1 MPSRSDLERDPET
14 GQIRERV
21 SPAAVVD
28 LFEDLDLPFVSSK
41 MVADEFGCTTETAR
55 TKLNELVDRGAL
67 RRVNLDRRRTVY
79 VHPDYAAV
87 DDIADALRDAFDLRE
102 LDTTHLRSFA
112 DEPYCLLPKG
122 DEEAWV
128 VVPRFVPFHVGYLD
142 RQTASYNVF
151 VVNKYIDWI
160 YDLPDEIREAV
171 GIQPKYDQAI
181 VEDGLLKLAD
191 NDEYAEAWDEFAT
204 DRHQDAIPPDDV
216 LEEMEWNRFQS
227 LASRRGVYGENASR
241 DEMKAALRKQRD
253 TSLPLKQSREFDVIA
268 QLIDDGNL
276 PFATQPVA
284 DAHLR
289 AEPEGVALDDPAHT
303 PEGASYQHRAWEEFL
318 ETGMIGVY
326 WPPGAGKTFLA
337 LYAGD
342 RLRGQ
347 KLVVVPS
354 NTLKEQ
360 WGQRIEARCH
370 NPEEWEIQTYQYLR
384 RHADEYERDGPMLT
398 VFDEHHHLPADTY
411 AKIATIDTTYR
422 IGLSGSPYR
431 EDERVDYIF
440 ALSGYPVGLDWEELV
455 ALGVV
460 ETPPAKLYLYETQRQ
475 KRADLADI
483 VAEHT
488 GKILVLCDSLDE
500 GHELSDRLGVPF
512 VHGETTERMQTLRD
526 HRVVIGSRVADEGVS
541 LEELDLVVEFDFHG
555 SSRRQE
561 IQRYGRVMHGD
572 GESGYIIQMTDDEYQ
587 RSGDRLMALEE
598 KGVRVVPERRS

>member
-1 MPSRSDLERDPET
+1 MVPPTDLNRDPET
-14 GQIRERV
+14 GQIQEQV
-21 SPAAVVD
+21 SPAAVID
-28 LFEDLDLPFVSSK
+28 LFVDLDLPFVSSK
-41 MVADEFGCTTETAR
+41 MVAEEFNCSTETAR
-55 TKLNELVDRGAL
+55 TKLADLVDRGAL
-67 RRVNLDRRRTVY
+67 RRVDLDRRRTVY
-79 VHPDYAAV
+79 VHPDHAAV
-87 DDIADALRDAFDLRE
+87 DDITQALRGAFNLRE
-102 LDTTHLRSFA
+102 LDAAHLRSFA

-142 RQTASYNVF
+142 RQTASYNIF

-171 GIQPKYDQAI
+171 GIQSKYDEAI
-181 VEDGLLKLAD
+181 VDDGLLRLRD
-191 NDEYAEAWDEFAT
+191 EDEYAEAWDEFAT
-204 DRHQDAIPPDDV
+204 ERDQDAIPPDDA
-216 LEEMEWNRFQS
+216 LKEMKWSQLQS
-227 LASRRGVYGENASR
+227 LASRLGVYEQGASR
-241 DEMKAALRKQRD
+241 EEIEAALREQRS
-253 TSLPLKQSREFDVIA
+253 TSLPLRESREFDVIA

-276 PFATQPVA
+276 PFAPQPVA

-289 AEPEGVALDDPAHT
+289 EDPEGIALDDPNHT
-303 PEGASYQHRAWEEFL
+303 PKGASYQRRAWEKFL

-342 RLRGQ
+342 RLRGE

-360 WGQRIEARCH
+360 WRDRIKAGCRH
-370 NPEEWEIQTYQYLR
+370 PEEWEIQTYQYLR
-384 RHADEYERDGPMLT
+384 RHADEYERNGPMLT

-440 ALSGYPVGLDWEELV
+440 ALSGHPVGLNWEELV

-460 ETPPAKLYLYETQRQ
+460 ETPPAKLYLYETPQQ
-475 KRADLADI
+475 KQADLADI
-483 VAEHT
+483 VANHT

-512 VHGETTERMQTLRD
+512 VYGETTERMQTFRD
-526 HRVVIGSRVADEGVS
+526 HRVVIGSRVADEGLS
-541 LEELDLVVEFDFHG
+541 LEELDLVVEYDFHG

-572 GESGYIIQMTDDEYQ
+572 GEGGYIIQMTDGEYEH
-587 RSGDRLMALEE
+587 SGDRLMALEE
-598 KGVRVVPERRS
+598 KGVQVVPERRS